1 MRDLFNVS
9 YDREWFMLKKAVMP
23 DGNAPSC
30 SDCKNYMKLQWPVP
44 CLACEMTK
52 DRRYFVKKV
61 D

>member
-1 MRDLFNVS
+1 
-9 YDREWFMLKKAVMP
+9 MLKKAVMP